1 MLTGKDGRGYSVMWG
16 IYEYEDSVHV
26 IPCDNEGEM
35 RLPHI
40 GGDFCPCWPEA
51 ICFGE
56 DGRYIVNHNEVN

>member
-1 MLTGKDGRGYSVMWG
+1 MWG